1 MQGARGKYK
10 ENFESKNRG
19 WENKILSKLFVK
31 QFRICYINF
40 KVIKRDL
47 ISIYTCILLLLSA
60 SSIRI
65 DYKVYKAEAQGK
77 FLI

>member
-19 WENKILSKLFVK
+19 WENKILNKLFVE
-31 QFRICYINF
+31 QFRICYANF
-40 KVIKRDL
+40 EVIERDL

-60 SSIRI
+60 FI
-65 DYKVYKAEAQGK
+65 DKLFYKNW
-77 FLI
+77 L